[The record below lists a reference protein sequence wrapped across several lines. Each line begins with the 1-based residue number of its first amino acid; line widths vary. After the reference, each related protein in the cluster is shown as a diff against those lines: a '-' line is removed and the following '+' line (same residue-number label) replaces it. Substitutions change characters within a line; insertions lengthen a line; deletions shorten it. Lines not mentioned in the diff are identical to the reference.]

1 LTTTAEQKKMLLMD
15 KYSKL
20 GEKDLDR
27 VIERRRKHNATKQR
41 KNMPW
46 ARRNAAQ

>member
-1 LTTTAEQKKMLLMD
+1 MD

-20 GEKDLDR
+20 GEKGLDR
-27 VIERRRKHNATKQR
+27 VLARKRKQKAAKER

-46 ARRNAAQ
+46 ARRGTEA

>member
-1 LTTTAEQKKMLLMD
+1 VLMD

-20 GEKDLDR
+20 GEKGLDH
-27 VIERRRKHNATKQR
+27 VIERRRKRNAAKQR

-46 ARRNAAQ
+46 ARRNAA